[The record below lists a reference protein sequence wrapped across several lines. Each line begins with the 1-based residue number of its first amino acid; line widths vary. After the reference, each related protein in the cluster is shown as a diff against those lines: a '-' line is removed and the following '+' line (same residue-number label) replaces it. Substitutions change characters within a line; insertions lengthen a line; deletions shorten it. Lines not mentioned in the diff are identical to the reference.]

1 MATFTLEAG
10 KGFGEGSLTIILTAA
25 DYTVSKLREGK
36 IRRVVING
44 EVVEAAEQA
53 GGNPQYAAIG
63 NQRVIN
69 GNGNGKLGVC
79 WVNVI
84 AQNRP
89 NLNAAELPGAV
100 TSRKA

>member
-1 MATFTLEAG
+1 MATFTLEPG
-10 KGFGEGSLTIILTAA
+10 KPFGEGTLTIVLSAS
-25 DYTVSKLREGK
+25 DYTMSKVREGR

-53 GGNPQYAAIG
+53 GGNPQYASIG
-63 NQRVIN
+63 NQRVAN
-69 GNGNGKLGVC
+69 GNGTGKMGVC

-100 TSRKA
+100 TARKV